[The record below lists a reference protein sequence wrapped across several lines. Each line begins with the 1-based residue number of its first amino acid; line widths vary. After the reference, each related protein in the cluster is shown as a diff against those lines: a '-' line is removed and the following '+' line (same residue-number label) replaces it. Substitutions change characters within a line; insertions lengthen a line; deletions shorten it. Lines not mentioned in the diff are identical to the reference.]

1 MTVAQETRWRAELE
15 VIQELGKVPSSR
27 EMQKL
32 LKDKYSI
39 EANHNT
45 INADLKRDL
54 EFLTKEEYANQK
66 NGILNMIDAEINIAH
81 NIVTTESDNELK
93 LKAMNTVSKLSKTK
107 SEVLIKFRN
116 AQAKLA
122 TEEKPIFNISI
133 GEPVEIDL
141 KKFDKLKRKGKNDK
155 ETD

>member
-15 VIQELGKVPSSR
+15 IIQELGKVPSSR

-45 INADLKRDL
+45 VNSDLKRDL

-66 NGILNMIDAEINIAH
+66 NGILHMLDAEITIAH
-81 NIVTTESDNELK
+81 NIVTTEADNELK

-122 TEEKPIFNISI
+122 TEEKPVFNISI

-141 KKFDKLKRKGKNDK
+141 KKFDKLKRKGENDK

>member
-1 MTVAQETRWRAELE
+1 MTVAQETRWKAELE
-15 VIQELGKVPSSR
+15 ILQELGKVPSSR

-32 LKDKYSI
+32 LKDKYGI

-45 INADLKRDL
+45 VNADLKRDL

-66 NGILNMIDAEINIAH
+66 SGILTMIDTEIDIAH
-81 NIVTTESDNELK
+81 RIVTTESDNELK

-107 SEVLIKFRN
+107 SEILIKFRK

-122 TEEKPIFNISI
+122 TEEKPIYNISI
-133 GEPVEIDL
+133 GEPIEIDL
-141 KKFDKLKRKGKNDK
+141 KKFKKLERDEKDVEK
-155 ETD
+155 TD